1 MKVKLNNEDLLIK
14 SIIREF
20 DKLYQ
25 DYNDTGFPQGKLCC
39 GKCGTVIKTTN
50 DSERKRNL
58 LARNIIKDLK
68 RSICLKDSNT
78 PPSGMKRWK

>member
-1 MKVKLNNEDLLIK
+1 MKIILKNEDLLIE

-20 DKLYQ
+20 DNLYQ
-25 DYNDTGFPQGKLCC
+25 DYNDTGFPQGKLRC
-39 GKCGTVIKTTN
+39 GKCGTIIKTTN
-50 DSERKRNL
+50 DSERKRKH

-68 RSICLKDSNT
+68 RSICLKNSNT